1 MVIKGSAM
9 GCVWTGIVIV
19 GMFIVLGILSFLFV
33 RFILPDDMLEDM
45 TDPAITETTE
55 DNDNNE
61 DNSDL
66 TFILNDRPGI

>member
-9 GCVWTGIVIV
+9 GCVWTGVVIV